1 MKPANTAPRAH
12 AVARTNMHPTRNG
25 LQVAHQPWIFTM
37 CQVVVDMQCLLM
49 RWPDYMLL
57 NGLIYGVATSSAA
70 PHNPSWPFHRAMVL
84 HTICAIKMWVNC
96 PYVILDDGHPG
107 FHQPIWCGDFPIET
121 SSHRWVSAWFPS
133 VFSMIFHDGNPTVS
147 VFQGPKGFHHNLWHS
162 HWPFWGP
169 SPTAP
174 DLQHWRRRR
183 RPFPWR
189 CVVSPIEVAADA
201 VISMAIFMELYT
213 LWILTR
219 WGPRWIAFSCLKK
232 VAEFYGLW

>member
-1 MKPANTAPRAH
+1 MLGDWHETGKHGPRAH

-121 SSHRWVSAWFPS
+121 SSRRWVSAWFPS

-174 DLQHWRRRR
+174 DLQHWRRRHRPSHGAVWFR
-183 RPFPWR
+183 RSR
-189 CVVSPIEVAADA
+189 CSWCSD
-201 VISMAIFMELYT
+201 
-213 LWILTR
+213 
-219 WGPRWIAFSCLKK
+219 
-232 VAEFYGLW
+232 FYGDFYGVIYPMDPYKMGPPLDSVQLP